1 MKYKEAIEKY
11 ELDSKSRKR
20 ENVWRRAII
29 ANELRDRGHTTTE
42 IGKLFNRD
50 HSSIIHMAK
59 LYTAWSMYR
68 DFKLFK
74 ARFMKEMCSLTL
86 EDKLIMCRTFEDFK
100 RLQEKTQMVK

>member
-1 MKYKEAIEKY
+1 MRYKEAIKRY

-50 HSSIIHMAK
+50 HSSIVHLAK
-59 LYTAWSMYR
+59 SYVAFSMYR

-86 EDKLIMCRTFEDFK
+86 EDKLIMCKTFEDFK
-100 RLQEKTQMVK
+100 RLQEETQMVK

>member
-1 MKYKEAIEKY
+1 MRYKEAIEKY
-11 ELDSKSRKR
+11 KLDSKSRKR

-74 ARFMKEMCSLTL
+74 ARFLREMNSATL
-86 EDKLIMCRTFEDFK
+86 REKVLLCETYEDFK
-100 RLQEKTQMVK
+100 RLKEKL